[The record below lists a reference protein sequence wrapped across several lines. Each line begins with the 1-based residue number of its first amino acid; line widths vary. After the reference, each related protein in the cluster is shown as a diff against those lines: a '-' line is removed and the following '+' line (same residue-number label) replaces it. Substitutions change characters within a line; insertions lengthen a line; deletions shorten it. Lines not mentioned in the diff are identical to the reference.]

1 MQAVSNTAGCSFTTI
16 LPSAKERRDIIK
28 PELLSRPDFRALIA
42 FIKSRE
48 RTWDK
53 KHPAAASGSGG
64 VKFNVSVF
72 VNSQTFHRFTGQK
85 AQEELLRRL
94 RQLKLSTLHTPPGQK
109 YHCGHPGVITL
120 YK

>member
-1 MQAVSNTAGCSFTTI
+1 MAGCSFTTI

-53 KHPAAASGSGG
+53 EHPAAVSGSGG

-72 VNSQTFHRFTGQK
+72 VNSQTFNRFPGQK
-85 AQEELLRRL
+85 AQRGA
-94 RQLKLSTLHTPPGQK
+94 STAAPPTKTFYVTHTTGAEIPLWAAW
-109 YHCGHPGVITL
+109 GHYFIQMTDI
-120 YK
+120 